1 MFDLAF
7 EGGGR
12 AEQNDLAVDTS
23 AIEALS
29 TQVIE
34 QVAMFAFLATYDW
47 CQEEKWC
54 NSIHRLNALD
64 HLIASLRSDFRI
76 AFRAKTGAD
85 PCE

>member
-12 AEQNDLAVDTS
+12 AEQYDLAIDTS
-23 AIEALS
+23 AIEPVSA
-29 TQVIE
+29 QVIE
-34 QVAMFAFLATYDW
+34 QVAMLAFLAAYDW

-54 NSIHRLNALD
+54 DSIHRLDSLD

-85 PCE
+85 PGE